1 MARPSLRPLFV
12 SLAAAGAFGALT
24 SPVLAQEPTRE
35 VRVDP
40 DAYPPPQT
48 RLPVLAAGALLTGA
62 FYGGAVGAS
71 YLWPDAR
78 GAEDLRIPVV
88 GPWMKL
94 FQTGCSDTAPSCN
107 QFLIAIGAV
116 LAGLDGLGQAG
127 GIGLLLE
134 GIFMPTRPSAAT
146 TFGVPGT
153 VGSLRLSPGG
163 ASSTPFA
170 RDGLTPTPSWRSVS
184 WHPVPFAAGADG
196 VGLGVAGTF

>member
-1 MARPSLRPLFV
+1 MAPPMASPSLRPLFV
-12 SLAAAGAFGALT
+12 SLAAAGVFGALT
-24 SPVLAQEPTRE
+24 PSAAAQEPTRE

-48 RLPVLAAGALLTGA
+48 RLPVLAAGALVTGA
-62 FYGGAVGAS
+62 FYGSAVGAS

-78 GAEDLRIPVV
+78 GAEDLRIPIV

-107 QFLIAIGAV
+107 QFLIVVGAV

-127 GIGLLLE
+127 GVGLLLE
-134 GIFMPTRPSAAT
+134 GIFMPTRSSAAT
-146 TFGVPGT
+146 TPGAT
-153 VGSLRLSPGG
+153 GSLRLQPVGARPGNFG
-163 ASSTPFA
+163 
-170 RDGLTPTPSWRSVS
+170 RDGLTPTTRVS
-184 WHPVPFAAGADG
+184 WHPVPFMAGADG